1 MRTTV
6 TLDPEV
12 LTLVRKLMTARG
24 LSFKEAVNTAIRAG
38 LAPSE
43 QEQARTPTFSMG
55 IPKVPVEHALRVAA
69 ELEDDELRRKLST
82 GR

>member
-6 TLDPEV
+6 TLDADV
-12 LTLVRKLMTARG
+12 LAMVRKLMTARG

-43 QEQARTPTFSMG
+43 QEEVYTPTFSMG
-55 IPKVPVEHALRVAA
+55 IPKLPVEHALRVAA
-69 ELEDDELRRKLST
+69 ELEDDELRRKLGA